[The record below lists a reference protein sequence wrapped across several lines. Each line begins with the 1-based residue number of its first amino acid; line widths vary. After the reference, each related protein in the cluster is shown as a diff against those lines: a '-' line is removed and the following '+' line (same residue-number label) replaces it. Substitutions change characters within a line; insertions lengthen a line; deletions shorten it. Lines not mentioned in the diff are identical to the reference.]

1 MGPNKQSMNNIR
13 QKALQS
19 GKGIRPA
26 VLWIYPDE
34 GYICMPLKLEA
45 RANKAVLPKNLQTS
59 LLWQGY
65 CCLFELRCGIWQ
77 RVQEADQT
85 YNTSKQPAADHDLRI

>member
-65 CCLFELRCGIWQ
+65 CCVVAYGREFSR
-77 RVQEADQT
+77 ADQT